1 MCAVDTLVAPMKV
14 STFDM
19 NALAQ
24 LPDPLEYCTS
34 SEVSSAICVNG
45 PVSSILVKNPMS
57 CTNEVVRAQPDKVI
71 NPNQEFSFKV
81 VTKLLSADF
90 DQPKNTV
97 SVGVLNGS
105 ESTLNN
111 NTAEHIISKQ
121 GNSSIGDLIWMDTN
135 KNGIQENGE
144 NGVRDLQVQL
154 I

>member
-57 CTNEVVRAQPDKVI
+57 CTKEVVRAQPDLL
-71 NPNQEFSFKV
+71 
-81 VTKLLSADF
+81 VTKSAD
-90 DQPKNTV
+90 K
-97 SVGVLNGS
+97 
-105 ESTLNN
+105 
-111 NTAEHIISKQ
+111 
-121 GNSSIGDLIWMDTN
+121 SSFA
-135 KNGIQENGE
+135 Q
-144 NGVRDLQVQL
+144 
-154 I
+154 